1 MADALKKLKIGSVV
15 LDNNLILAPMA
26 GNRPAI
32 SFALQRTG
40 SRTCMYGNGQCQSN
54 LLSK

>member
-15 LDNNLILAPMA
+15 LDNNLILA
-26 GNRPAI
+26 RPAI